1 LAQLQEHPQAWSR
14 VDQILEQS
22 KSQSTKFFALAILEK
37 VIQYRWKV
45 LPRQQCDGIRSYIV
59 NLIIKLSSDE
69 ATLQK
74 ERLFLKKLNITLVQ
88 VRTAGCPRCG
98 PRLILRTNQINLHKF
113 LVGLQILKQEWP
125 RNWETFIPEIV
136 GSSQKN
142 ESLCENNMEILK
154 LLRFVPCL
162 LVHDLP
168 GYTV

>member
-1 LAQLQEHPQAWSR
+1 MAQLQEHPQAWSR

-88 VRTAGCPRCG
+88 VRTAGC
-98 PRLILRTNQINLHKF
+98 
-113 LVGLQILKQEWP
+113 
-125 RNWETFIPEIV
+125 EIDF
-136 GSSQKN
+136 KN
-142 ESLCENNMEILK
+142 KSN
-154 LLRFVPCL
+154 
-162 LVHDLP
+162 
-168 GYTV
+168 